1 MDLNNSSEVIAAPD
15 EYLSI
20 VIVNLFI
27 GIHIFIHYFVCSNN
41 EKDCLVLLI
50 RNQCCHF

>member
-15 EYLSI
+15 EYLST

-27 GIHIFIHYFVCSNN
+27 GIHIFIHYFFALPMRKIVWYC
-41 EKDCLVLLI
+41 
-50 RNQCCHF
+50 